1 VRLEVINP
9 TINSDESPYSNLVTD
24 LTAILYSF
32 MGKLYRIKRGP
43 KKSKTEG
50 QDELKSKNHKAT
62 NKPAINH
69 NDAALIKN
77 CFKNSKY

>member
-43 KKSKTEG
+43 KKSETEG